1 MNLNLGYDRCGR
13 FSDIIHKIGLDYIEY
28 KDNMFIKNED
38 VSKIYEYRKLCHEH
52 LTSYFEND
60 VINFVKSI
68 YDEEVFESE
77 PNYFYVFGYN
87 REKEIS
93 KLAENYRF
101 SEEETRRIYD
111 CGYIKMKF
119 SK

>member
-1 MNLNLGYDRCGR
+1 MLN
-13 FSDIIHKIGLDYIEY
+13 
-28 KDNMFIKNED
+28 FINIVVLKK
-38 VSKIYEYRKLCHEH
+38 VS
-52 LTSYFEND
+52 
-60 VINFVKSI
+60 
-68 YDEEVFESE
+68 ESE

-87 REKEIS
+87 REKEMS

-111 CGYIKMKF
+111 CGIIKMKF